1 MSVKEN
7 KIEGDVIISG
17 DVTTGGGVVANGD
30 SVFNKDVIIKGKLDA
45 SNIRGASKGAFPD
58 EATLK
63 EYYPNPKTGWWALVK
78 TGGQGTTFSFATY
91 LAGPHGWYNSGKIL
105 ENVSIDLTDIQI
117 SNDNALAGL
126 QNSINNEATARQK
139 ADADL
144 QTQIDRIMNSSG
156 GTSGGASQ
164 VSLLPFDGIVSV
176 SNDLVKPTSG
186 PSGAIVFNNTAQ
198 RFIAKSGDSYYAS
211 WLGIDAYGTSDRY
224 GCIPNP
230 GIYIL
235 RSQVGSNKLADAIY
249 KWTGSQMVLVSDFP
263 TKTSE
268 LINDSGFITLG
279 DIPGTGGDLNNLAS
293 SALPFEFTTGAVVGV
308 NIMPEVYEGSDGKIV
323 HQNGVFYYQVQTPQG
338 TLFYTKHAD
347 LSKYGNTASD
357 LCHPENDRLY
367 CDRNGKL
374 YVGKNL
380 QLVPTYATKVSELT
394 DSADYAKRVDI
405 PTNVGQLTNDAGY
418 IKASEIGG
426 DGNINIA
433 SSALRFNGFNHDA
446 ITVKDEEFEGVGLII
461 YSSVKSKFVFKG
473 ERNGVSAYYSKHK
486 SLDIFGIPT
495 SEGYSPRIGALYYYN
510 QNLFIGIENGLVQLS
525 GASGAGGGNAGSGIK
540 SILPFAGY
548 IDTSSYIINDTA
560 VDENVYGSVYY
571 DKTQNKFF
579 FISIGIG
586 GVFVSTKWN
595 VSTKYGKTEDYGTV
609 GSDGRIEAVE
619 PSKGY
624 YYICDNTIYTVKTYG
639 LEIVAELDNGNSLS
653 FDEITTEANIKPESN
668 TSNQS
673 SGKIVFSST
682 QGCFLFKEEGLTS
695 GNAKYYIW
703 HERLIPFGYVTSL
716 GCKPYENKLYF
727 CNNRA
732 YRYANRTLIP
742 FGPTKVSELQND
754 SGFITNA
761 DLSSKQA
768 VKIITLDCKPS
779 TLSSYITPKFL
790 QEISSALSEGFT
802 IVFEF
807 KFIAEDF
814 ADHRFNGCVIPAIAI
829 KSTTSGGRRFFIS
842 YFIHGWYVS
851 VDVSASNN
859 FSSIRVNEDSGYT
872 QRIDLAGNPSQSPS
886 LPDSG
891 PSQSPSQP
899 DVQSVFSRIGYTN
912 EEVNICHDAELDY
925 SEELRAKYEN
935 KEISNFSNDNTLVY
949 PPMVNTGDLSDM
961 SRFYYKCS
969 NILTIPALNTSFAM
983 SMVEMLAYCTSLRS
997 IPYIETWNVQDMDSM
1012 FYNCSNLESIPQ
1024 LVTSNVRN
1032 MSWMFGSCTSLKT
1045 IPMIDCHSV
1054 RNTSNMFN
1062 NCQALVTVPSLNTKS
1077 ADNMKKM
1084 FADCAKLEKVEGL
1097 EFGNVTDMSMMF
1109 TGCTNLKY
1117 LLIYDLGKSQLEFY
1131 NFADVV
1137 AWGTGGESNRDS
1149 LIESLVEHSFD
1160 RASAGMTTAT
1170 IRLSADSRALLTND
1184 NISRI
1189 ASKGYEV
1196 VVY

>member
-17 DVTTGGGVVANGD
+17 DATTGGGVVANGD

-63 EYYPNPKTGWWALVK
+63 GYYPNPKTGWWALVK

-105 ENVSIDLTDIQI
+105 ENVSIDLTDIQL

-126 QNSINNEATARQK
+126 RNSINNEATTRQK

-144 QTQIDRIMNSSG
+144 QAQIDRIMNSSG
-156 GTSGGASQ
+156 GTSGGTSGVA
-164 VSLLPFDGIVSV
+164 LLPFDGIVSNV
-176 SNDLVKPTSG
+176 SVKTSG
-186 PSGAIVFNNTAQ
+186 APFPDAIVFDNATQ
-198 RFIAKSGDSYYAS
+198 RFIAKSGDNYYAS
-211 WLGIDAYGTSDRY
+211 WPEINDYGTTKTN

-230 GIYIL
+230 GIYLL
-235 RSQVGSNKLADAIY
+235 RSQVGGNKLADAIY
-249 KWTGSQMVLVSDFP
+249 KWTGSQMLLVSDFP
-263 TKTSE
+263 TKTSD

-293 SALPFEFTTGAVVGV
+293 SALPFEFTTGAVGGV
-308 NIMPEVYEGSDGKIV
+308 NIMTEVYEGSDGKIV

-357 LCHPENDRLY
+357 FCYPENDRLY

-394 DSADYAKRVDI
+394 DSADYAKTIDI

-446 ITVKDEEFEGVGLII
+446 ITVEDEEFEGVGLII

-486 SLDIFGIPT
+486 SLDIFGVPT

-540 SILPFAGY
+540 SILPFVGY
-548 IDTSSYIINDTA
+548 IEASSYTIDDTYVSKNA
-560 VDENVYGSVYY
+560 GGSVYY
-571 DKTQNKFF
+571 DKTKNKFF
-579 FISIGIG
+579 FIEIGTG
-586 GVFVSTKWN
+586 GVFVSTKWE
-595 VSTKYGKTEDYGTV
+595 VSTEYGKTEDYGTV
-609 GSDGRIEAVE
+609 GSDGQIEAVE
-619 PSKGY
+619 PSKGH

-653 FDEITTEANIKPESN
+653 FDEITTEDNIVLKSRAGFG
-668 TSNQS
+668 

-682 QGCFLFKEEGLTS
+682 LGCFLFKEEGLTS
-695 GNAKYYIW
+695 ENVEFYIW
-703 HERLIPFGYVTSL
+703 HERLKPFGYITAS

-732 YRYANRTLIP
+732 YRYVNRTLIP

-754 SGFITNA
+754 SDFVTNA
-761 DLSSKQA
+761 DLSSSQT
-768 VKIITLDCKPS
+768 VKRITLERIPQ
-779 TLSSYITPKFL
+779 TIAYWITTEPGLL
-790 QEISSALSEGFT
+790 QDISSALSEGLT

-807 KFIAEDF
+807 KFID
-814 ADHRFNGCVIPAIAI
+814 DDIDTHKYNGSVIPAIAI
-829 KSTTSGGRRFFIS
+829 KSTIGGGRRFFIS

-851 VDVSASNN
+851 VDVATNSN
-859 FSSIRVNEDSGYT
+859 FTSIRVNEDSGYT
-872 QRIDLAGNPSQSPS
+872 KRIDLVGNPSQSPS

-891 PSQSPSQP
+891 PSQSPIQP
-899 DVQSVFSRIGYTN
+899 DAQSVFSRIGYTN

-935 KEISNFSNDNTLVY
+935 EEISNFSNDNTLVY

-969 NILTIPALNTSFAM
+969 NILTIPALNTSFVM

-1109 TGCTNLKY
+1109 TGCTNLKH